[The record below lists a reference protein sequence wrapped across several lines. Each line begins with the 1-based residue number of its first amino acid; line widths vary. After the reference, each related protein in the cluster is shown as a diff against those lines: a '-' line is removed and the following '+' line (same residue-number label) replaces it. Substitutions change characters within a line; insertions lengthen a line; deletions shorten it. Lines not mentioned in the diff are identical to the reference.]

1 MNSYFSF
8 QFKKTAKQNRKTI
21 IISVLIIVL
30 FGFLYLDLNC
40 LTNGTLFEEQN
51 NCVVSA
57 NHVVVQRP
65 GSKSETKNKSRQAK
79 TGLQSKAVARIS
91 TKDSW
96 LAGDEQSKHWHQVYE
111 VSNNDSDKLKLSE
124 NNYEEKDWLKQTKQV
139 LKNLGRQPIRH
150 EELSNMTGIQLLLE
164 LNNNFWAVLFNL
176 VIILV
181 LSYLFTGSYKD
192 SDDISA
198 ITSISP
204 GKKLLIK
211 ISVGLLLISLIYLGL
226 NLVVFLFSSLIL
238 GMGNMNYPYIVH
250 KITNEQAVLDVV
262 PAAELIP
269 RTIIIQLLEF
279 LFIAVYV
286 NLLAGIFRHLFPTM
300 AVAIFLVAVGSLAMV
315 VIKPIRALAAWLP
328 TTYLNSLRVISGS
341 TAYDFSN
348 KNVDFAHGLVTLLLG
363 TLILLIATLLLDRL
377 QQKKSRA
384 IIQN

>member
-30 FGFLYLDLNC
+30 FGFLYLDLNF

-124 NNYEEKDWLKQTKQV
+124 NNYEEKDWLKQTKQI

-211 ISVGLLLISLIYLGL
+211 IGVGLLLISLIYLGL

-348 KNVDFAHGLVTLLLG
+348 KNVDFAHGLVTLLVG
-363 TLILLIATLLLDRL
+363 TLILLIATLLLDRF
-377 QQKKSRA
+377 QQKNSRA

>member
-8 QFKKTAKQNRKTI
+8 QFKKTAKQNCKTI

-57 NHVVVQRP
+57 NHVVVQRS
-65 GSKSETKNKSRQAK
+65 GSKSETKNRSRQAK

-91 TKDSW
+91 AKDSW

-124 NNYEEKDWLKQTKQV
+124 NNYEEKDWLKQTKQI
-139 LKNLGRQPIRH
+139 LKNLGRQPIQH

-164 LNNNFWAVLFNL
+164 LNNNFWVVLFNL

-198 ITSISP
+198 ITPISP

-211 ISVGLLLISLIYLGL
+211 IGVGLLLISLIYLGL

-286 NLLAGIFRHLFPTM
+286 NLLARIFRHLFPTM
-300 AVAIFLVAVGSLAMV
+300 VVAIFLVGVGSLAMV

-328 TTYLNSLRVISGS
+328 TTYINSLRVISGS

-363 TLILLIATLLLDRL
+363 TLILLIATLLLDRF
-377 QQKKSRA
+377 QQKNSRA

>member
-30 FGFLYLDLNC
+30 FGFLYLDLNF

-65 GSKSETKNKSRQAK
+65 RSKSETKNKSRQAK

-124 NNYEEKDWLKQTKQV
+124 NNYEEKDWLKQTKQI

-377 QQKKSRA
+377 QQKNSRA

>member
-8 QFKKTAKQNRKTI
+8 QFKKTAKQNCKTI

-57 NHVVVQRP
+57 NHVVVQRS
-65 GSKSETKNKSRQAK
+65 GSKSETKNRSRQAK

-91 TKDSW
+91 AKDSW

-124 NNYEEKDWLKQTKQV
+124 NNYEEKDWLKQTKQI
-139 LKNLGRQPIRH
+139 LKNLGRQPIQH

-164 LNNNFWAVLFNL
+164 LNNNFWVVLFNL

-181 LSYLFTGSYKD
+181 LSYLFTSSYKD

-198 ITSISP
+198 ITPISP
-204 GKKLLIK
+204 CKKLLIK
-211 ISVGLLLISLIYLGL
+211 IGVGLLLISLIYLGL

-286 NLLAGIFRHLFPTM
+286 NLLARIFRHLFPTM
-300 AVAIFLVAVGSLAMV
+300 VVAIFLVGVGSLAMV
-315 VIKPIRALAAWLP
+315 VIKPIRAIAAWLP

-363 TLILLIATLLLDRL
+363 TLILLIATLLLDRF
-377 QQKKSRA
+377 QQKNSRA

>member
-30 FGFLYLDLNC
+30 FGFLYLDLNF

-124 NNYEEKDWLKQTKQV
+124 NNYEEKDWLKQTKQI

-211 ISVGLLLISLIYLGL
+211 IGVGLLLISLIYLGL

-348 KNVDFAHGLVTLLLG
+348 KNVDFAHGLVTLLVG

-377 QQKKSRA
+377 QQKNSRA

>member
-30 FGFLYLDLNC
+30 FGFLYLDLNF

-65 GSKSETKNKSRQAK
+65 RSKSETKNKSRQAK

-124 NNYEEKDWLKQTKQV
+124 NNYEEKDWLKQTKQI

-211 ISVGLLLISLIYLGL
+211 IGIGLLLISLIYLGL

-286 NLLAGIFRHLFPTM
+286 NLLSGIFRHLFPTM

-363 TLILLIATLLLDRL
+363 TLILLMATLLLDRL

>member
-124 NNYEEKDWLKQTKQV
+124 NNYEEKDWLKQTKQI

-286 NLLAGIFRHLFPTM
+286 NLLSGIFRHLFPTM

-377 QQKKSRA
+377 QQKNSRA

>member
-30 FGFLYLDLNC
+30 FGFLYLDLNF
-40 LTNGTLFEEQN
+40 LTNGNLFEEQN

-211 ISVGLLLISLIYLGL
+211 IGVGLLLISLIYLGL

-286 NLLAGIFRHLFPTM
+286 NLLSGIFRHLFPTM

-377 QQKKSRA
+377 QQKNSRA

>member
-30 FGFLYLDLNC
+30 FGFLYLDLNF

-124 NNYEEKDWLKQTKQV
+124 NNYEEKDWLKQTKQI

-377 QQKKSRA
+377 QQKNSRA

>member
-30 FGFLYLDLNC
+30 FGFLYLDLNF

-124 NNYEEKDWLKQTKQV
+124 NNYEEKDWLKQTKQI

-250 KITNEQAVLDVV
+250 KITNEQAVLDIV

-377 QQKKSRA
+377 QQKNSRA

>member
-124 NNYEEKDWLKQTKQV
+124 NNYEEKDWLKQTKQI

-181 LSYLFTGSYKD
+181 LSYLFTGSNKD

-286 NLLAGIFRHLFPTM
+286 NLLSGIFRHLFPTM

-377 QQKKSRA
+377 QQKNSRA

>member
-8 QFKKTAKQNRKTI
+8 QFKKTAKQNCKTI

-57 NHVVVQRP
+57 NHVVVQRS
-65 GSKSETKNKSRQAK
+65 GSKSETKNRSRQAK

-91 TKDSW
+91 AKDSW

-124 NNYEEKDWLKQTKQV
+124 NNYEEKDWLKQTKQI
-139 LKNLGRQPIRH
+139 LKNLGRQPIQH

-164 LNNNFWAVLFNL
+164 LNNNFWVVLFNL

-181 LSYLFTGSYKD
+181 LSYLFTSSYKD

-198 ITSISP
+198 ITPISP

-211 ISVGLLLISLIYLGL
+211 IGVGLLLISLIYLGL

-286 NLLAGIFRHLFPTM
+286 NLLARIFRHLFPTM
-300 AVAIFLVAVGSLAMV
+300 VVAIFLVGVGSLAMV
-315 VIKPIRALAAWLP
+315 VIKPIRAIAAWLP

-363 TLILLIATLLLDRL
+363 TLILLIATLLLDRF
-377 QQKKSRA
+377 QQKNSRA